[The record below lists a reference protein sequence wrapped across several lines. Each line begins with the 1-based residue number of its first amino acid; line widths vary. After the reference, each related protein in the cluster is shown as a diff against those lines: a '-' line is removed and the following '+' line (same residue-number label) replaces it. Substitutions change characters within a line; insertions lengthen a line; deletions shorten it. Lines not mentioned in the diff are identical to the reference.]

1 MKFRGTFHFN
11 FIFLSQIIFLIVDF
25 AINKLWVLKTER
37 AEKILETFFVKEDEG
52 CKEEQMFFSNL
63 HQSVVFPPKKKY
75 MMEGV
80 DEWKVEKEENKKSQ
94 AERTKLR

>member
-1 MKFRGTFHFN
+1 
-11 FIFLSQIIFLIVDF
+11 
-25 AINKLWVLKTER
+25 
-37 AEKILETFFVKEDEG
+37 
-52 CKEEQMFFSNL
+52 MFFSNL
-63 HQSVVFPPKKKY
+63 HQSVVFPAKKKY

>member
-1 MKFRGTFHFN
+1 M
-11 FIFLSQIIFLIVDF
+11 S
-25 AINKLWVLKTER
+25 LKNRR

-63 HQSVVFPPKKKY
+63 HQSVVFPAKKKY

-80 DEWKVEKEENKKSQ
+80 DE
-94 AERTKLR
+94 